1 MIVSVTNKLMDTHK
15 SLPCPMRLRLSL
27 LQRKYGKHQSEC
39 HDRHPELSRSFEC
52 LSHSVMMLAI
62 RHERQ
67 LALSARSMQ
76 PPPVPCLALQ
86 KSCSSATMPYQ
97 HAASSAT
104 VLLLRTVEALSGMG

>member
-1 MIVSVTNKLMDTHK
+1 
-15 SLPCPMRLRLSL
+15 
-27 LQRKYGKHQSEC
+27 
-39 HDRHPELSRSFEC
+39 
-52 LSHSVMMLAI
+52 MMLAI